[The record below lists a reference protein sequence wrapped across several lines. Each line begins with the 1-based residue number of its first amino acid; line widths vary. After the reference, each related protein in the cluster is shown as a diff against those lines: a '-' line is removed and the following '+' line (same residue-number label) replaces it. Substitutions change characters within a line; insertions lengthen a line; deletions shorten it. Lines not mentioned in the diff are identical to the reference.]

1 MIRHNGL
8 PIHLKWKGKPLFL
21 CLLFDP
27 SNPERISTQKS
38 SHHCFIKKQIP
49 YIHGKSRKRGVGKRG
64 NIGQALEMVQN
75 RLLAQY
81 GGERSRTNLS
91 RLLRSD
97 HTFM

>member
-49 YIHGKSRKRGVGKRG
+49 YIHGKSRKRGVEKRG
-64 NIGQALEMVQN
+64 NTGQALEMVQKQTTCLVW
-75 RLLAQY
+75 RRAVAD
-81 GGERSRTNLS
+81 ESEPS
-91 RLLRSD
+91 AKK
-97 HTFM
+97 

>member
-38 SHHCFIKKQIP
+38 IHHCFIKKQIP
-49 YIHGKSRKRGVGKRG
+49 YIHGKSRKRGVVKRG

-75 RLLAQY
+75 QTACTVWRRAVAD
-81 GGERSRTNLS
+81 ESEPS
-91 RLLRSD
+91 AKK
-97 HTFM
+97 